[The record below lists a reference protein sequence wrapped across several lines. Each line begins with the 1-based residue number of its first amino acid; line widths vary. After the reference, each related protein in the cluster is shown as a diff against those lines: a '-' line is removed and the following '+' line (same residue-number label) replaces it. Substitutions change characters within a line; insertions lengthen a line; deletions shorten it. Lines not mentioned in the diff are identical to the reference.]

1 MDSHFKYLM
10 NKIENSNNKESFRSI
25 WFIAKGII
33 EQNIEL
39 SPREVAKK
47 IDKLHQ
53 MLVNT
58 HENNNTNK
66 KYEDLAFEVVLD
78 IIYQTDSN
86 FLEGNN

>member
-1 MDSHFKYLM
+1 M
-10 NKIENSNNKESFRSI
+10 NKIENSNNKELFRST
-25 WFIAKGII
+25 WLIAKSII

-53 MLVNT
+53 MLMST

-86 FLEGNN
+86 FLEGNS